1 MAPEPGQSGD
11 DGVEIP
17 LSNAWPT
24 GLQTMGCLACDGPFI
39 SSGRHERLCSAC
51 RRRTWWFGR
60 SRRRSKRR
68 RTPRSC
74 VRRCGLV
81 VLRARDSWCAGHAP
95 GVTARVASHPL

>member
-1 MAPEPGQSGD
+1 MPPEIIRPNGPHRRSSPRMAPELGMAPEPGQSGD

-51 RRRTWWFGR
+51 RRRT
-60 SRRRSKRR
+60 
-68 RTPRSC
+68 
-74 VRRCGLV
+74 
-81 VLRARDSWCAGHAP
+81 
-95 GVTARVASHPL
+95 